1 MASQEL
7 FAHSYGVTQ
16 QPRRYAIAFE
26 LPSAVWTAQHSNPA
40 LAAFVKSYLRG
51 ERTHTMYMTV
61 TSDTMTLLNPLVPG
75 ISLTPQVAELD
86 RY

>member
-1 MASQEL
+1 M
-7 FAHSYGVTQ
+7 TQ